1 MNHVG
6 TTAIGVGAC
15 LLVGLTLL
23 LLPSLSARTLP
34 LGVSVPRERADAPVV
49 RHAVRTYR
57 TAVAVLTVVAALVAA
72 LVRSPEG
79 VLPVTYGLLALGCAA
94 FVLCRRPI
102 RAAKTSEGWFREVP
116 VRLTA
121 PLGDVPRPPVAV
133 HWYVLAAALVLATA
147 AFGWTRYDT
156 LPDPFP
162 THWDGDGRPD
172 AFAARSVWSAF
183 GPLLVAVGLT
193 VLLAALASLVR
204 RTPLR
209 PRAGDAD
216 PLARPLATERAAQ
229 SLLGVVALLGAG
241 LVCAVLLDGWL
252 HPERLRW
259 AGFTLVVFGAALAVT
274 VLVTVLVTAVRS
286 RAQGPAPEAGAAQA
300 PDDDRLWRGGLLYV
314 NREDPALLV
323 PKRVGVGWTL
333 NVGHPV
339 GRALAIGL
347 LVLVG
352 AGLALAV
359 VGTTLGS

>member
-1 MNHVG
+1 MNHVSP
-6 TTAIGVGAC
+6 TAIGVGAC
-15 LLVGLTLL
+15 LLVGVTLL
-23 LLPSLSARTLP
+23 LMPSLSARTLP
-34 LGVSVPRERADAPVV
+34 LGVAVPRERVDAPVV
-49 RHAVRTYR
+49 RRAVRTYR
-57 TAVAVLTVVAALVAA
+57 TTVAVLTAVSALAAAL
-72 LVRSPEG
+72 LGSPAG
-79 VLPVTYGLLALGCAA
+79 ALPVTYALLALGCAA

-102 RAAKTSEGWFREVP
+102 RAAKSSEGWFRQVP

-121 PLGDVPRPPVAV
+121 PLGEVPRPPVAV
-133 HWYVLAAALVLATA
+133 HWYVLAVTLVLATA
-147 AFGWTRYDT
+147 AFGWARYGT

-172 AFAARSVWSAF
+172 AFAARSPWSAF

-193 VLLAALASLVR
+193 VLLAALAALVR

-252 HPERLRW
+252 HPDRLRW
-259 AGFTLVVFGAALAVT
+259 TGFTLAVFGAALVVA
-274 VLVTVLVTAVRS
+274 VLVTAVRG
-286 RAQGPAPEAGAAQA
+286 RARGPAADAGAAQA

-347 LVLVG
+347 LLLV
-352 AGLALAV
+352 ATGLAVGLAAS
-359 VGTTLGS
+359 LAGS

>member
-1 MNHVG
+1 M
-6 TTAIGVGAC
+6 
-15 LLVGLTLL
+15 
-23 LLPSLSARTLP
+23 
-34 LGVSVPRERADAPVV
+34 
-49 RHAVRTYR
+49 
-57 TAVAVLTVVAALVAA
+57 AVLTVVAALVAA

-241 LVCAVLLDGWL
+241 LVCAVSSTGGCT
-252 HPERLRW
+252 PSAC
-259 AGFTLVVFGAALAVT
+259 AGRGSRSSSSGPRSRSPS
-274 VLVTVLVTAVRS
+274 LVTAVRS
-286 RAQGPAPEAGAAQA
+286 RARARRRKPVRRRPPTTTACGAAACSTSTGGPRPARPQA
-300 PDDDRLWRGGLLYV
+300 RRGRLDAQR
-314 NREDPALLV
+314 RA
-323 PKRVGVGWTL
+323 
-333 NVGHPV
+333 PV

-359 VGTTLGS
+359 AGTTLGS